1 MPICRARCCTL
12 DVKLSRQD
20 VEEGQL
26 EWEVEQPYILRKT
39 NDNHCVYLGDN
50 GACTTY
56 ETRPM
61 ECRRF
66 DCRDDARIWQDFDNK
81 IPTPMPFARDYTAK

>member
-1 MPICRARCCTL
+1 
-12 DVKLSRQD
+12 
-20 VEEGQL
+20 
-26 EWEVEQPYILRKT
+26 
-39 NDNHCVYLGDN
+39 
-50 GACTTY
+50 
-56 ETRPM
+56 M